1 MSARG
6 AKIPRCLPS
15 LGSSWSESVSL
26 LETLTFFFT
35 TLISSIFSLNVN
47 CQYLKSFIES
57 FSNLSISFSLANAR
71 ELKRINE
78 KRKDEN
84 IL

>member
-35 TLISSIFSLNVN
+35 TLISSLFS
-47 CQYLKSFIES
+47 
-57 FSNLSISFSLANAR
+57 LSISFSMANAR